1 MLRKLSLAIAVSCAS
16 NGVAWAVDVPST
28 VKTDLVSVYQE
39 AVDNNADL
47 AAARADYG
55 ARREVVP
62 QARAGLLPNL
72 SADAE
77 MLNTR
82 TKLDEPSITSNRS
95 GNSWSATLAQ
105 PIFRADRWFQLQAAE
120 AVNEQAALELSAT
133 EQNLILQ
140 TAQSYFAVLRAQD
153 NLAATKAEEA
163 AFKRQLDQS
172 NERFDVGLSDKTDV
186 LQSQASYDTARANRI
201 IAERQ
206 VQDAFEALVT
216 LTNREYTSIQG
227 VVHTLPVQVPTPNDA
242 KAWVETAGRQN
253 LNLLA
258 TNYAVSAAEETL
270 RQRKAGHAPTLDA
283 VAKYQKGDND
293 SLGFT
298 NPAPQQ
304 NVRYGGDVEQTSV
317 GLQLNIPIYSGGL
330 TSSQVREAYQR
341 LSQSEQQ
348 RESLRRQVVENT
360 RNLHRAVNTDVEQV
374 QARKQSIISN
384 QSALEATEIGYQVGT
399 RNIVDVLDAQRQ
411 LYTSV
416 RDYNNS
422 RYDYILDNLS
432 LKQAAGTLSPQDLQD
447 LKRYLKPDYNPDK
460 DFLPPDLAA
469 AAAKNFEPAKKPV
482 QKSADKRIQ
491 AIEQALQRALIGPHH
506 RPARLAHALGVL
518 RQFHQTAHRTGQP
531 VSIINLLQRTR
542 LAQHRADF
550 EEVEHMRP
558 HEHRQGQRRR
568 LQRIVPTGRHQ
579 ATTDEGNVGQG
590 IQEQQLT
597 HGVAQQHAGLRIDR
611 RCRRTAHGGELL
623 AAQRM
628 HRIEA
633 LGMARHQ
640 DQQGIAMHLQQLPMR
655 LQNQR
660 ILAVMGTRG
669 NPHRALFGAP
679 LLTQCPGSRQQLP
692 VDLQVELDRT
702 GDLHALRARAQV
714 TKALRLGFGLHGDQA
729 HFRQHRPSQFGKA
742 PVAACR
748 TLGQSRVGQRHRNS
762 AFGAL
767 VDVVGPQLGF
777 HDDAQLRL
785 HMVEKS
791 PGRPR
796 QIVGQVAMLYAWFVG
811 EHGANTLGTGR
822 CHAGKRDRQF
832 RVGLEQGTHHG
843 RGSNALANRHS
854 MYPDAALAHCRQLAS
869 KALADALPIGR
880 RLASAQVQAQRN
892 QRQAQVKQQG
902 IECSVHGAGVYPI
915 ARRCTA
921 KRSAS
926 HCAAGPR
933 GASRRQ
939 ASSATSAGG
948 RHSLSSSTMCAW

>member
-16 NGVAWAVDVPST
+16 NGMVWAADMLPT

-77 MLNTR
+77 MMNTR

-140 TAQSYFAVLRAQD
+140 TAQNYFAVLRAQD

-253 LNLLA
+253 LNLL
-258 TNYAVSAAEETL
+258 
-270 RQRKAGHAPTLDA
+270 DA

-298 NPAPQQ
+298 NPSQLG
-304 NVRYGGDVEQTSV
+304 VRYSGDVEQTSV

-469 AAAKNFEPAKKPV
+469 AAAKNFE
-482 QKSADKRIQ
+482 R
-491 AIEQALQRALIGPHH
+491 
-506 RPARLAHALGVL
+506 RP
-518 RQFHQTAHRTGQP
+518 
-531 VSIINLLQRTR
+531 
-542 LAQHRADF
+542 
-550 EEVEHMRP
+550 
-558 HEHRQGQRRR
+558 
-568 LQRIVPTGRHQ
+568 
-579 ATTDEGNVGQG
+579 
-590 IQEQQLT
+590 
-597 HGVAQQHAGLRIDR
+597 
-611 RCRRTAHGGELL
+611 
-623 AAQRM
+623 
-628 HRIEA
+628 
-633 LGMARHQ
+633 
-640 DQQGIAMHLQQLPMR
+640 
-655 LQNQR
+655 
-660 ILAVMGTRG
+660 
-669 NPHRALFGAP
+669 
-679 LLTQCPGSRQQLP
+679 
-692 VDLQVELDRT
+692 
-702 GDLHALRARAQV
+702 
-714 TKALRLGFGLHGDQA
+714 
-729 HFRQHRPSQFGKA
+729 
-742 PVAACR
+742 
-748 TLGQSRVGQRHRNS
+748 
-762 AFGAL
+762 
-767 VDVVGPQLGF
+767 
-777 HDDAQLRL
+777 
-785 HMVEKS
+785 
-791 PGRPR
+791 
-796 QIVGQVAMLYAWFVG
+796 
-811 EHGANTLGTGR
+811 
-822 CHAGKRDRQF
+822 
-832 RVGLEQGTHHG
+832 
-843 RGSNALANRHS
+843 
-854 MYPDAALAHCRQLAS
+854 
-869 KALADALPIGR
+869 
-880 RLASAQVQAQRN
+880 
-892 QRQAQVKQQG
+892 
-902 IECSVHGAGVYPI
+902 
-915 ARRCTA
+915 
-921 KRSAS
+921 
-926 HCAAGPR
+926 
-933 GASRRQ
+933 
-939 ASSATSAGG
+939 
-948 RHSLSSSTMCAW
+948 